1 MFHVTWSLIIDLN
14 CLCSEEPWNVMPVL
28 IAFCASRWD
37 TSISCQNQEAEF
49 PHLKVPVWQLQG
61 SDSLTLKYDAHLIR
75 SCWINLCS
83 DKQARPKL
91 QLGERMNPKVKVI
104 LSITRKDRIYLR
116 VNSPSVT
123 ISQFNVYMLI
133 CVCACDKNV
142 QCFAPTEGESLCRYI
157 HLEE

>member
-1 MFHVTWSLIIDLN
+1 
-14 CLCSEEPWNVMPVL
+14 
-28 IAFCASRWD
+28 
-37 TSISCQNQEAEF
+37 
-49 PHLKVPVWQLQG
+49 
-61 SDSLTLKYDAHLIR
+61 
-75 SCWINLCS
+75 
-83 DKQARPKL
+83 
-91 QLGERMNPKVKVI
+91 MNPKVKVI